1 MVLLNRY
8 EYNPKA
14 DLIGTGGFSKVYKAF
29 DKKLKRP
36 VALKIYRTS
45 EISDRYNPITEI
57 QRVADLD
64 HPNICRY
71 LDIDEIENEN
81 SFGETEQIQICVME
95 LLDGGDIAK
104 YYRAHQDLNILK
116 KLILDVLHGLAYL
129 HKKGII
135 HRDIKPANIIIKL
148 SEDGPVAKITDFGIS
163 KILDTNTSNSASALI
178 VSIPYLAP
186 EQLNPEKY
194 GIQNKIAFN
203 LDLWT
208 LGVAVYE
215 IITGKALFK
224 SGEKETSEETM
235 MNIQS
240 TELLEKIRELPQPF
254 LAMISECLVRDA
266 KLRVK
271 SADALIPVLMADY
284 PEEEKKDVDET
295 RIYSNPVPETE
306 EQTKIPDIKSNLDET
321 KILVRPEV
329 LAASAKTNISDEQS
343 NVDETKILVTPAK
356 SNISEEQTSVDETK
370 ILVTPAKTISEAETN
385 TDETKI
391 RGPIKNIA
399 EVQNPE
405 SNDDTKVL
413 YGSVPDS
420 HTTGLF
426 QRKDGTSLLFNRYE
440 YIPSNDLIG
449 RGGFS
454 RVYKAYDQKLNR
466 WVALKVYKTGEFSER
481 YNAISE
487 IRRVINLD
495 HSNICR
501 YLDIEEIDKVN
512 HFGENEKIQVCVMEL
527 LDGGNLAE
535 YYRTN
540 KDPETLKILIRGILN
555 GLSYLHKNNIIHRDI
570 KPANILIKKTIE
582 GPVAKITDFGISKIS
597 DSVNSNSSSALIV
610 SIPYMAPEQLNPK
623 KYGIN
628 EKISYNLDL
637 WSLGV
642 TIYEV
647 ITGNVLFK
655 NSEQDNSEQIMTNIM
670 APELPE
676 KINELPEPF
685 RNIVAHCIV
694 KNANERAKKADE
706 LLVLLNGTNSI
717 APAPYYTQEN
727 LDQTKVLADGKKSVI
742 YATERK
748 IIHPEKKEKIQN
760 DSGLQEKLPVPEK
773 KSGIKLNY
781 RQIAIGIG
789 IIFVAMIVFL
799 YIRNSRMQQIIKD
812 NQAEKDTAHL
822 VKVLPLVIDS
832 NRKQVISSP
841 PLQPAQDSVRKTEP
855 VVRPPNRALKTD
867 HPAEKKKEYV
877 STDHKPKLPSSANTS
892 QKYILELTTTQ
903 TCNIKMN
910 SMDIGILETGKTMKV
925 YLKPGKYLLQAT
937 STTDPSAVYSGNIQ
951 VDQDNI
957 NEVGKLKI
965 RL

>member
-1 MVLLNRY
+1 MM
-8 EYNPKA
+8 
-14 DLIGTGGFSKVYKAF
+14 
-29 DKKLKRP
+29 KLK
-36 VALKIYRTS
+36 I
-45 EISDRYNPITEI
+45 
-57 QRVADLD
+57 
-64 HPNICRY
+64 
-71 LDIDEIENEN
+71 
-81 SFGETEQIQICVME
+81 
-95 LLDGGDIAK
+95 
-104 YYRAHQDLNILK
+104 
-116 KLILDVLHGLAYL
+116 
-129 HKKGII
+129 
-135 HRDIKPANIIIKL
+135 
-148 SEDGPVAKITDFGIS
+148 
-163 KILDTNTSNSASALI
+163 
-178 VSIPYLAP
+178 
-186 EQLNPEKY
+186 
-194 GIQNKIAFN
+194 
-203 LDLWT
+203 
-208 LGVAVYE
+208 
-215 IITGKALFK
+215 
-224 SGEKETSEETM
+224 
-235 MNIQS
+235 
-240 TELLEKIRELPQPF
+240 
-254 LAMISECLVRDA
+254 
-266 KLRVK
+266 
-271 SADALIPVLMADY
+271 
-284 PEEEKKDVDET
+284 
-295 RIYSNPVPETE
+295 
-306 EQTKIPDIKSNLDET
+306 
-321 KILVRPEV
+321 
-329 LAASAKTNISDEQS
+329 
-343 NVDETKILVTPAK
+343 
-356 SNISEEQTSVDETK
+356 
-370 ILVTPAKTISEAETN
+370 
-385 TDETKI
+385 
-391 RGPIKNIA
+391 
-399 EVQNPE
+399 
-405 SNDDTKVL
+405 L

-420 HTTGLF
+420 QTTGLF
-426 QRKDGTSLLFNRYE
+426 QRKDGPSLLFNRYE

-501 YLDIEEIDKVN
+501 YLDIEEIEKVN

-706 LLVLLNGTNSI
+706 LLVLLNGGNSI
-717 APAPYYTQEN
+717 APAPYHTEEN
-727 LDQTKVLADGKKSVI
+727 LDQTKVLASGKKSVI
-742 YATERK
+742 YETERK

-781 RQIAIGIG
+781 QQIAIGIG
-789 IIFVAMIVFL
+789 IIFILMIVFL

-822 VKVLPLVIDS
+822 VKVLPPVIDS
-832 NRKQVISSP
+832 NRKQVTASP
-841 PLQPAQDSVRKTEP
+841 TLQAAQDSVRKTEP
-855 VVRPPNRALKTD
+855 VVPPPNTAHKTD

-877 STDHKPKLPSSANTS
+877 STDQNQDHKPKLPSSANTS